1 MRAPLLIA
9 LLIALL
15 AAIAPFTHAQ
25 RMVPACPRFA
35 PGNNRGAHAS
45 SFFYPLTFSDPIY
58 SDYLSSTGY
67 PVASQP
73 SVIVFETSPAAT
85 PVPERT
91 PAEPLTIELQGDRYV
106 RVSGEQTSET
116 GSETGSETESET
128 KMIDPRPDPPRRQQ
142 QSAGG
147 ATHAVAA
154 RELASTVLVFRD
166 GHREEVSDYTIADG
180 VLYTRSDFYTPGF
193 YSPGSWNRKIDL
205 SSLDLSE
212 TLQSN
217 QSRGVRFQLPQ
228 APNEVIVG
236 P

>member
-9 LLIALL
+9 LL
-15 AAIAPFTHAQ
+15 AAVTPFTHAQ
-25 RMVPACPRFA
+25 RMVPACPRLA
-35 PGNNRGAHAS
+35 PGNNRGAHAR

-91 PAEPLTIELQGDRYV
+91 PAEPLIIELQGDRYV

-116 GSETGSETESET
+116 ESET
-128 KMIDPRPDPPRRQQ
+128 KMIDRRPDPPRRPQQ
-142 QSAGG
+142 PAGG
-147 ATHAVAA
+147 ATHAAAA
-154 RELASTVLVFRD
+154 RDLAFTVLVFRD

-180 VLYTRSDFYTPGF
+180 FLYTRSDFFTPGF
-193 YSPGSWNRKIDL
+193 YTPGSWNRKIEL
-205 SSLDLSE
+205 RSLDLSE
-212 TLQSN
+212 TLESN
-217 QSRGVRFQLPQ
+217 QSRGVRFQLPV

>member
-9 LLIALL
+9 LL
-15 AAIAPFTHAQ
+15 AAVAPFTHAQ

-35 PGNNRGAHAS
+35 PGSNRGAHAR

-91 PAEPLTIELQGDRYV
+91 PAEPLIIELQGDRYV

-116 GSETGSETESET
+116 GSETESKT

-193 YSPGSWNRKIDL
+193 YSPGSSNRKIDL